1 MKEALHHR
9 YTGYYTG
16 RVLWHKDRDWGD
28 LQFSSSS
35 SSLKSGAEGGA
46 FRKNHKLYVT
56 VGGGTARTIVNTDGA
71 PRYEGRDVV
80 GHVSFIPAER
90 QNQGW
95 YKGDIL
101 ECLSLEIPP
110 NWIAKCL
117 DRRELATVE
126 FFPTTNQFDPL
137 LFNVMSALRQETEH
151 PGPVGRLFA
160 ETAATLI
167 ALHLVR
173 CYSSAGHSPVVSER
187 QCMATADLERTI
199 EFVEEN
205 LGTDL
210 PLGALA
216 GIANMP
222 VSTFVRGFRQA
233 TSMSPHKYLLQRRI
247 YRARQLLGSPHIPI
261 AEIAYRLGFSSQ
273 SHFSTVFRAWVGES
287 PGRFRRQVRD

>member
-1 MKEALHHR
+1 MKQPLQPR
-9 YTGYYTG
+9 YAGYYTG
-16 RVLWHKDRDWGD
+16 RVLWHKDREWGD

-46 FRKNHKLYVT
+46 FRKNHKVYVT
-56 VGGGTARTIVNTDGA
+56 VGGGTSRTVVDTDGA

-95 YKGDIL
+95 YKGDVL

-110 NWIAKCL
+110 DWIAKCL

-126 FFPTTNQFDPL
+126 FFPTTNRFDPL
-137 LFNVMSALRQETEH
+137 ILNVMSALRHETEQ
-151 PGPVGRLFA
+151 PGPAGQLFA

-173 CYSSAGHSPVVSER
+173 CYSNVGHTPVTSER
-187 QCMATADLERTI
+187 HCLATSDLERTL
-199 EFVEEN
+199 EFMEEN
-205 LGTDL
+205 LGTEL
-210 PLGALA
+210 TLEALA

-222 VSTFVRGFRQA
+222 VSTFVRGFRRA

-247 YRARQLLGSPHIPI
+247 YRARQLLGSSHIPI

-273 SHFSTVFRAWVGES
+273 SHFSTLFRAWIGES
-287 PGRFRRQVRD
+287 PARFRRQFRP

>member
-1 MKEALHHR
+1 MKEQLQTR

-16 RVLWHKDRDWGD
+16 RVLWHMDREWGD

-46 FRKNHKLYVT
+46 FRKNHKIYVT
-56 VGGGTARTIVNTDGA
+56 VGGGTSRTIVDTDGA
-71 PRYEGRDVV
+71 CRYEGRDVV

-95 YKGDIL
+95 YKGDVL

-117 DRRELATVE
+117 ERGELSSVE
-126 FFPTTNQFDPL
+126 FFPTTNRFDPL
-137 LFNVMSALRQETEH
+137 IFNVMSALRQETESK
-151 PGPVGRLFA
+151 GPAGRLFA

-167 ALHLVR
+167 ALHVLR
-173 CYSSAGHSPVVSER
+173 CYSNAGHTPVTSER
-187 QCMATADLERTI
+187 YGIATTDVERTI
-199 EFVEEN
+199 EFMEEN
-205 LGTDL
+205 LGTEL
-210 PLGALA
+210 TLEALA

-222 VSTFVRGFRQA
+222 VSSFVRGFRQA
-233 TSMSPHKYLLQRRI
+233 TRMSPHKYLLQRRI
-247 YRARQLLGSPHIPI
+247 HRARELLGSSHIPI

-287 PGRFRRQVRD
+287 PARFRRQFRP